1 MGIKGKPV
9 AFRKKVGV
17 CLPHSGNRFA
27 FAFIKLHLWL
37 QKAHAIPL
45 RPSKK
50 NINIQQLD
58 ALILSGGDDIDPSI
72 YGGDK
77 YAHNTK
83 LDPKRDKFELEML
96 QKAYEQKLPI
106 LGICRGAQLINIF
119 FKGNLYA
126 TILDLDEFLIH
137 QNSVFPIKQVE
148 VEKDSKLHA
157 IVQDDAIVA
166 NSIHNQAINK
176 VGVELKISAKHE
188 KIIEA
193 IEMPNYPFLLGV
205 QWHPEYL
212 IYFRKQRAIFKALLD
227 SI

>member
-1 MGIKGKPV
+1 MGIKGETV
-9 AFRKKVGV
+9 AFRKYVGV
-17 CLPHSGNRFA
+17 CLPDRGNRFA
-27 FAFIKLHLWL
+27 FLFIKFHLWL
-37 QKAHAIPL
+37 QKANAIAL

-50 NINIQQLD
+50 NIDFEQLD
-58 ALILSGGDDIDPSI
+58 ALLLSGGDDIDPSL

-77 YAHNTK
+77 DAHNTD
-83 LDPKRDKFELEML
+83 LDQKRDKFELKML
-96 QKAYEQKLPI
+96 QKAYDKKLPI

-148 VEKDSKLHA
+148 VQKDSKLYR
-157 IVQDDAIVA
+157 IVQDDTIVA

-176 VGVELKISAKHE
+176 IGSGLKVSAMHE

-193 IEMPNYPFLLGV
+193 IEMPEYPFLLGV

-212 IYFRKQRAIFKALLD
+212 IYFRKQRAIFKEFVA